1 MARSFRVPD
10 SCEALS
16 EHMRAV
22 EKTDAWAEFLG
33 QAEWAE
39 FLESTGPRSDAAEK
53 SVIDVEPGG
62 RVPARRRLN
71 AP

>member
-33 QAEWAE
+33 QQSGRSSWRAPV
-39 FLESTGPRSDAAEK
+39 LVRMQPRSPSSTWSLGDAFPL
-53 SVIDVEPGG
+53 VDD
-62 RVPARRRLN
+62 
-71 AP
+71 